1 MKKSPPKSGDF
12 YSQDEIVEFY
22 IQNYQNLLKYSYSI
36 SKRKS
41 VSEDVLQDVFI
52 SIFKRDKI
60 EVRKLDE
67 YLTRAVKFN
76 TFKKMKARTFSS
88 LNYQCELDLCSF
100 SRNTTNHYD
109 FLAEKIIL
117 EEIEKLPKQRKLI
130 FKMKRLERYSTKKV
144 SKQLDISKKTVENHL
159 TLAVRQLKPKLIHL
173 YVE

>member
-76 TFKKMKARTFSS
+76 TFKKMK
-88 LNYQCELDLCSF
+88 
-100 SRNTTNHYD
+100 
-109 FLAEKIIL
+109 
-117 EEIEKLPKQRKLI
+117 
-130 FKMKRLERYSTKKV
+130 
-144 SKQLDISKKTVENHL
+144 
-159 TLAVRQLKPKLIHL
+159 
-173 YVE
+173 

>member
-1 MKKSPPKSGDF
+1 MKKSPPKSGNF
-12 YSQDEIVEFY
+12 YSQDEIVKFY

-52 SIFKRDKI
+52 SIFKRDNI
-60 EVRKLDE
+60 EIRKLEE

-76 TFKKMKARTFSS
+76 TLKKMGARNFSS
-88 LNYQCELDLCSF
+88 LNNQYELDLCSF
-100 SRNTTNHYD
+100 SRSTTNHYD

-130 FKMKRLERYSTKKV
+130 FKMKRLERNSTKNV
-144 SKQLDISKKTVENHL
+144 SKELDISKKTVENHL

-173 YVE
+173 YAE